1 MFKKGVKKMKK
12 KMIFSVFLLIMV
24 CFANILFP
32 TVLQAG
38 AIEVGEIL
46 TDKVDFS
53 SSAKS
58 AIMIESTTG
67 RILYEK
73 NKSEKLPMAS
83 TTKIV
88 TAITAI
94 ENAKDLDTPFEID
107 SRAVGISGTSIYLQ
121 PKEKL
126 SLRELLYGL
135 MLRSGNDASVAI
147 AYAVG
152 GSIDNF
158 CELMNQTA
166 KKAGAN
172 DSSFKNP
179 HGLDEKGHYTTAF
192 DLAKITA
199 YALENETFK
208 EIVSTKTKTICE
220 DQDNKRYLV
229 NKNKLLAK
237 MDGCIG
243 VKTGFTD
250 DAGRCLVSAC
260 ERDGLRLI
268 SVVFNCGPMFE
279 ESEALLEKGFEKFS
293 MIEILPAYHYV
304 DSVTLDNGEKASVG
318 LYSLRSFSLPL
329 SEREQSNLNVVFDVP
344 NHLSAPIKKDQE
356 VGNVQIYY
364 DKHLI
369 FEEKIY
375 TIEEVDSK
383 LLKDKIKEILD
394 RWNA

>member
-1 MFKKGVKKMKK
+1 MKK
-12 KMIFSVFLLIMV
+12 SVIFSVFLLIMV

-32 TVLQAG
+32 TVLQVEAVN
-38 AIEVGEIL
+38 VGEIL

-73 NKSEKLPMAS
+73 NKSQKLPMAS

-107 SRAVGISGTSIYLQ
+107 ARAVGISGTSIYLQ

-152 GSIDNF
+152 GSVENF
-158 CELMNQTA
+158 CELMNQIA

-179 HGLDEKGHYTTAF
+179 HGLDEKGHYTTAH

-304 DSVTLDNGEKASVG
+304 DRVTLDNGEKASVG

>member
-1 MFKKGVKKMKK
+1 MKK

>member
-1 MFKKGVKKMKK
+1 MKK

-293 MIEILPAYHYV
+293 MIEILPAYHYI

-318 LYSLRSFSLPL
+318 IYSLRSFSLPL

>member
-1 MFKKGVKKMKK
+1 MKK

-24 CFANILFP
+24 CFANILLP

>member
-1 MFKKGVKKMKK
+1 MKK

-394 RWNA
+394 KWNA

>member
-1 MFKKGVKKMKK
+1 MKK

-220 DQDNKRYLV
+220 DQDNKRHLV

>member
-1 MFKKGVKKMKK
+1 MKK
-12 KMIFSVFLLIMV
+12 SVIFSVFLLIMV

-32 TVLQAG
+32 TVLQVEAVN
-38 AIEVGEIL
+38 VGEIL

-73 NKSEKLPMAS
+73 NKSQKLPMAS

-107 SRAVGISGTSIYLQ
+107 ARAVGISGTSIYLQ

-152 GSIDNF
+152 GSVENF

-179 HGLDEKGHYTTAF
+179 HGLDEKGHYTTAH

-208 EIVSTKTKTICE
+208 EIVSTKTKTICQ

-304 DSVTLDNGEKASVG
+304 DRVTLDNGEKASVG

>member
-1 MFKKGVKKMKK
+1 
-12 KMIFSVFLLIMV
+12 
-24 CFANILFP
+24 
-32 TVLQAG
+32 
-38 AIEVGEIL
+38 
-46 TDKVDFS
+46 
-53 SSAKS
+53 
-58 AIMIESTTG
+58 
-67 RILYEK
+67 
-73 NKSEKLPMAS
+73 
-83 TTKIV
+83 
-88 TAITAI
+88 
-94 ENAKDLDTPFEID
+94 
-107 SRAVGISGTSIYLQ
+107 
-121 PKEKL
+121 
-126 SLRELLYGL
+126 
-135 MLRSGNDASVAI
+135 
-147 AYAVG
+147 
-152 GSIDNF
+152 
-158 CELMNQTA
+158 
-166 KKAGAN
+166 
-172 DSSFKNP
+172 
-179 HGLDEKGHYTTAF
+179 
-192 DLAKITA
+192 
-199 YALENETFK
+199 
-208 EIVSTKTKTICE
+208 
-220 DQDNKRYLV
+220 
-229 NKNKLLAK
+229 

-304 DSVTLDNGEKASVG
+304 DRVTLDNGEKASVG

>member
-1 MFKKGVKKMKK
+1 MKK
-12 KMIFSVFLLIMV
+12 KMIFSVLLLIMV
-24 CFANILFP
+24 CFANILPP

-293 MIEILPAYHYV
+293 MIEILPAYHYI

>member
-1 MFKKGVKKMKK
+1 MKK

-24 CFANILFP
+24 CFANILPP

>member
-1 MFKKGVKKMKK
+1 MKK
-12 KMIFSVFLLIMV
+12 SVIFSVFLLIMV

-32 TVLQAG
+32 TVLRVEAVN
-38 AIEVGEIL
+38 VGEIL

-73 NKSEKLPMAS
+73 NKSQKLPMAS

-107 SRAVGISGTSIYLQ
+107 ARAVGISGTSIYLQ

-152 GSIDNF
+152 GSVENF

-179 HGLDEKGHYTTAF
+179 HGLDEKGHYTTAH